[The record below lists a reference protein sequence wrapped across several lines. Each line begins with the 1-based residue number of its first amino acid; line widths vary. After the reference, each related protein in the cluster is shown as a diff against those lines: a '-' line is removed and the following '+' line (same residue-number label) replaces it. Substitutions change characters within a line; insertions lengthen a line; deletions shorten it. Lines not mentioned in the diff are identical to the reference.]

1 MQLSPEKAFTQE
13 IFAKKKTLGGISTIA
28 IRFSS
33 YCRSKIF
40 CYLRMQ
46 NLIFSKKTNKV
57 NILRFYTQ
65 PNLLNRLI
73 PKNLTQSVVLK
84 STLGYPEI

>member
-33 YCRSKIF
+33 YYRSKTF

-73 PKNLTQSVVLK
+73 PKNLTQSGVLK
-84 STLGYPEI
+84 STLGHPEI